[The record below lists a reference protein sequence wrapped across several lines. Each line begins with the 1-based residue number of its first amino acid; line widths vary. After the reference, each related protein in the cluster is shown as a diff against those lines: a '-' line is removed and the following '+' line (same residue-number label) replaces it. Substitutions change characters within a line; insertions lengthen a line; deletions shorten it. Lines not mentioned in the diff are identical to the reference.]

1 MVLSKWFGS
10 PSCATLKHNVETS
23 LILIVSRAAS
33 SPNFLRKI
41 TDELV
46 AATMVPSKNLEML
59 ISILF
64 ALRGVLG
71 ADGADSTAALDLGGV
86 VDETSSANAG
96 SGALTTASPGD
107 LATVTIF
114 DTPAYSVAVG
124 CVRECLMQEFE
135 PGVPDGLILAA
146 ALGCTR

>member
-1 MVLSKWFGS
+1 M
-10 PSCATLKHNVETS
+10 A
-23 LILIVSRAAS
+23 
-33 SPNFLRKI
+33 
-41 TDELV
+41 
-46 AATMVPSKNLEML
+46 PSKNLEIL

-71 ADGADSTAALDLGGV
+71 ADGAESTATAPATLDLGGNPFDSSTATTSTGGV

-96 SGALTTASPGD
+96 GGALTTASPGD

-135 PGVPDGLILAA
+135 PGMPDGLILAA

>member
-1 MVLSKWFGS
+1 
-10 PSCATLKHNVETS
+10 
-23 LILIVSRAAS
+23 
-33 SPNFLRKI
+33 
-41 TDELV
+41 
-46 AATMVPSKNLEML
+46 MVPFKNLEIL
-59 ISILF
+59 ISILL
-64 ALRGVLG
+64 ALQGVLG
-71 ADGADSTAALDLGGV
+71 A

-96 SGALTTASPGD
+96 GGALTTVSPGD

-124 CVRECLMQEFE
+124 CVRECLMQEFQ

>member
-1 MVLSKWFGS
+1 M
-10 PSCATLKHNVETS
+10 A
-23 LILIVSRAAS
+23 
-33 SPNFLRKI
+33 
-41 TDELV
+41 
-46 AATMVPSKNLEML
+46 PSKNLEIL

-64 ALRGVLG
+64 ALRDVLG
-71 ADGADSTAALDLGGV
+71 ADAADSSATTTVSFSGNPFDFSTAIISTGGV

-135 PGVPDGLILAA
+135 PGLPDGLILAA
-146 ALGCTR
+146 ELGCTR

>member
-1 MVLSKWFGS
+1 M
-10 PSCATLKHNVETS
+10 T
-23 LILIVSRAAS
+23 
-33 SPNFLRKI
+33 
-41 TDELV
+41 
-46 AATMVPSKNLEML
+46 PSKNLEIL
-59 ISILF
+59 SILF

-71 ADGADSTAALDLGGV
+71 ADGADSSATASATLDLGGNPFDSSTAITSTGGA
-86 VDETSSANAG
+86 VDETSSENAG
-96 SGALTTASPGD
+96 GGALTTASPGD